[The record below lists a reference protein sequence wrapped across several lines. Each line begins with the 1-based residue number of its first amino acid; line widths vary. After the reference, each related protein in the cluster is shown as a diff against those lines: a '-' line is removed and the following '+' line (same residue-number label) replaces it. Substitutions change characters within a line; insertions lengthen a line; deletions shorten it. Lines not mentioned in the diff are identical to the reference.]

1 MLVCSLKGI
10 EIRVEA
16 LALDSPSSRIETA
29 FRPCSASEKLRNI
42 GARLV
47 SLDPRDSYTMRMRK
61 LEAIFFSPIV
71 SGVTLEGKTL
81 NFLQFKNCQTQ

>member
-61 LEAIFFSPIV
+61 LEAIFFFSYCFWSYLRRQNPQLSTI
-71 SGVTLEGKTL
+71 
-81 NFLQFKNCQTQ
+81 